1 MSEYLNSLSELEP
14 LYEAQPNMR
23 FASTFLSNDYRKY
36 AIKGEAIQD
45 KATGE
50 VFIKD
55 KYGRVL
61 NNTQTNTSIDS
72 EMLRLAMQLRSNPEF
87 IRPSQSGNDSMYI
100 NSQIDVMSLF
110 DDNKFDMSTTDWVY
124 KKDGKINAD
133 SKYLAFTISA
143 NSNGFFIE
151 LKTPNVYKANVYDYV
166 DLYNYTLAQ
175 LKSSDE
181 DVRNSIMNDLKNG
194 VHNKVDIT
202 LSEYNI
208 PKWKNSHA
216 VLNYTLYSQES
227 TDDMTGK
234 SYSVPDTTPEF
245 TFTDFIKVNEMNC
258 VMLPEQAVRKMKQT
272 YVRKNGKRQTFFIVI
287 NYILFPKFNNIKKY
301 FIDNKDP
308 DVSDDKAI
316 EKFKEITISTT
327 YIQSSARPVNIE
339 YGVQPLELEYVSIGR
354 FVDRYVD
361 GEASSITPF
370 SGIIYTPNF
379 VSKIT
384 SQTNLASDDNT
395 FINRDEQILTTFTEK
410 DFNNFVDSI
419 NNVTH
424 PNRSVIFSKEEP
436 PADVYKPGVVWA
448 EPVSTYLHIGKR
460 NLTTELDTTNKE
472 YAVLEMLLSGY
483 KDVENAT
490 ITMDS
495 ETHSFYIGDKKF
507 VINPTP

>member
-87 IRPSQSGNDSMYI
+87 VRPSQSGNDSMYI

-216 VLNYTLYSQES
+216 V
-227 TDDMTGK
+227 
-234 SYSVPDTTPEF
+234 
-245 TFTDFIKVNEMNC
+245 MNC

-272 YVRKNGKRQTFFIVI
+272 YVKKNGKRQTFFIVI

-308 DVSDDKAI
+308 DVSDDRAI
-316 EKFKEITISTT
+316 AKFKEITISTT
-327 YIQSSARPVNIE
+327 YIQSSARPLNIE

-395 FINRDEQILTTFTEK
+395 FINRDEHILTTFTEK

>member
-61 NNTQTNTSIDS
+61 NNTQTNTSTDS

-87 IRPSQSGNDSMYI
+87 VRPSQSGNDSMYI

-181 DVRNSIMNDLKNG
+181 DVRNNIMNVLKNG

-202 LSEYNI
+202 LSEYTI

-234 SYSVPDTTPEF
+234 SYSAPDTTPEF

-316 EKFKEITISTT
+316 AKFKEITISTT

-370 SGIIYTPNF
+370 GGIIYTPNF

-483 KDVENAT
+483 KDAENAT

-495 ETHSFYIGDKKF
+495 ETRSFYIGDKKF

>member
-87 IRPSQSGNDSMYI
+87 VRPSQSGNDSMYI

-166 DLYNYTLAQ
+166 DLYNHILTQ

-181 DVRNSIMNDLKNG
+181 DVRNTVINNLKEG

-202 LSEYNI
+202 MSEYSI

-216 VLNYTLYSQES
+216 VLNYTLYSQETS
-227 TDDMTGK
+227 DDLTGK
-234 SYSVPDTTPEF
+234 SYTAPDTTPEF

-272 YVRKNGKRQTFFIVI
+272 YVKKNGKRQTFFIVI

-308 DVSDDKAI
+308 AVSDDRAI
-316 EKFKEITISTT
+316 AKFKELAGGLAH
-327 YIQSSARPVNIE
+327 IQSTSRPINFE
-339 YGVQPLELEYVSIGR
+339 YGAQPLELEYVSIGR
-354 FVDRYVD
+354 FIDKYVD
-361 GEASSITPF
+361 GEDSSITPF
-370 SGIIYTPNF
+370 GGVIYTPNF
-379 VSKIT
+379 VSKVT
-384 SQTNLASDDNT
+384 SQSTREDNI
-395 FINRDEQILTTFTEK
+395 FINQDEQILTTFIEK

-424 PNRSVIFSKEEP
+424 PNRSIIFSKEEP
-436 PADVYKPGVVWA
+436 PADMYMPGVVWA

-495 ETHSFYIGDKKF
+495 ETHSFYIGDKQF
-507 VINPTP
+507 LINPRP

>member
-72 EMLRLAMQLRSNPEF
+72 EMLRLTMQLRSNPEF
-87 IRPSQSGNDSMYI
+87 VRPSQSGNDSMYI

-272 YVRKNGKRQTFFIVI
+272 YVKKNGKRQTFFIVI

-316 EKFKEITISTT
+316 AKFKEITISTT

-384 SQTNLASDDNT
+384 SQPNLASDDNT
-395 FINRDEQILTTFTEK
+395 FINRDEQILTTFAEK

>member
-87 IRPSQSGNDSMYI
+87 VRPSQSGNDSMYI

-166 DLYNYTLAQ
+166 DLYNHILSQ

-181 DVRNSIMNDLKNG
+181 DVRGTMINKLKEG

-202 LSEYNI
+202 MSEYNI

-227 TDDMTGK
+227 TDDLTGK
-234 SYSVPDTTPEF
+234 SYSAPDTTPEF

-272 YVRKNGKRQTFFIVI
+272 YVKKNGKRQTFFIVI

-308 DVSDDKAI
+308 EVSDDKAI
-316 EKFKEITISTT
+316 AKFKELATGIVF
-327 YIQSSARPVNIE
+327 IQSSSRPINFE

-361 GEASSITPF
+361 GDVSSITPF
-370 SGIIYTPNF
+370 GGVIYTPNF
-379 VSKIT
+379 ISKIT
-384 SQTNLASDDNT
+384 SQPHSEVDKPI
-395 FINRDEQILTTFTEK
+395 FINQDEQILTTFTEK
-410 DFNNFVDSI
+410 DFNSFVDSI

-436 PADVYKPGVVWA
+436 PADMYKPGVVWA

>member
-87 IRPSQSGNDSMYI
+87 VRPSQSGNDSMYI

-110 DDNKFDMSTTDWVY
+110 DDNKFDMSTTDWIY

-166 DLYNYTLAQ
+166 DLYNHILTQ

-181 DVRNSIMNDLKNG
+181 DVRNTAMDKLKEG

-202 LSEYNI
+202 LSEYTI

-227 TDDMTGK
+227 IDNPSGK
-234 SYSVPDTTPEF
+234 SYTAPDTTPEF

-272 YVRKNGKRQTFFIVI
+272 YVKKNGKRQTFFIVI

-308 DVSDDKAI
+308 EVSDDRAI
-316 EKFKEITISTT
+316 AKFKELAADTVF
-327 YIQSSARPVNIE
+327 IQSSSRPFNLE

-361 GEASSITPF
+361 GEESSITPF
-370 SGIIYTPNF
+370 GGVIYSTNF
-379 VSKIT
+379 INRL
-384 SQTNLASDDNT
+384 TNLANNEAADNT
-395 FINRDEQILTTFTEK
+395 FVNQDEQILTTFTEK

-424 PNRSVIFSKEEP
+424 PNRGIIFSKEEP
-436 PADVYKPGVVWA
+436 PASMYMPGVVWA